1 MRTLSKFLTVLLVC
15 HSLGTVGCS
24 AASVNTPGDVG
35 KRFISYWADKNFEGC
50 VSLLSAHAI
59 SDAGGMDG
67 ATERMRT
74 GLFDFKNK
82 VAAVKVLSMN
92 VENEHVVDGTRAEPE
107 IAATLNITPTAGEGG
122 GVVNV
127 IYSFTFQVLKEN
139 EMWKVDHISMAE
151 RRKSTPAS
159 TANPPAVDSLND
171 EAVKAVKDFW
181 EEYAS
186 KCGNSYFS
194 SGDFR
199 GIITIHQYKDVSFSA
214 RQTGP
219 NSESDRLNGILWNG
233 EVQIRTT
240 AYRQRNEGS
249 WSEWGQ
255 NRSMSQGWYNVG
267 ATKRNSGWSIVQLL
281 AISEQRKVNCSE
293 MPQE

>member
-1 MRTLSKFLTVLLVC
+1 MRTLSKFLAALLVC
-15 HSLGTVGCS
+15 QSLVTVCCT
-24 AASVNTPGDVG
+24 AASANTPGDVG
-35 KRFISYWADKNFEGC
+35 KQFINYAANKNFDGC
-50 VSLLSAHAI
+50 FSLLSKKAI
-59 SDAGGMDG
+59 GQLEGGLEG
-67 ATERMRT
+67 LKRGMRI
-74 GLFDFKNK
+74 GPFDFKRKISSAK
-82 VAAVKVLSMN
+82 VVSMT
-92 VENEHVVDGTRAEPE
+92 VERERADRTRADVY
-107 IAATLNITPTAGEGG
+107 ITSMLDLDFSGG
-122 GVVNV
+122 GRVVTRA
-127 IYSFTFQVLKEN
+127 YPCSWTFQLVIEN
-139 EMWKVDHISMAE
+139 GAWKIDDVSVEEGIRSG
-151 RRKSTPAS
+151 TPV
-159 TANPPAVDSLND
+159 PADKPTSNSLND

-181 EEYAS
+181 EEHAS

-194 SGDFR
+194 SEDFR

-255 NRSMSQGWYNVG
+255 NRTMSQGWYNVG